1 MSLKNNWESIF
12 PFIVAFGDILSAW
25 MAVHIG
31 WWIWFGLISLSPAHG
46 PSQQSLK
53 MTVLAVLLAG
63 LVLGGGQRRAFR
75 VDLTDQL
82 TQIIRISLSGLATTA
97 ILVFAIKEYN
107 FSRGYIVVYF
117 VTAALVLSL
126 SRLICD
132 RVKIG
137 LMDNGWG
144 VKNALI
150 VGNNE
155 AVRDI
160 VDHLSAHRAFGYQIV
175 GILTDDQRDID
186 CLYRD
191 IRTIGSVADCE
202 KLISEKQVGQV
213 FIPDLAAGPADYD
226 ALITTCNLN
235 NVEVRLVS
243 HKVDL
248 LARVAG
254 IHDMPGF
261 SLPGLPC
268 RGFSVAYYSI
278 KRFLD
283 LMISGIGLVLYS
295 PLLLLIAIVIKL
307 DSPGS
312 VFFRQRRIKQGGKCF
327 WMYKFRTMREGSET
341 IREAG
346 AETNVKRE
354 GPIFKTRQD
363 PRITRAGRWLR
374 RLSLDELPQL
384 INVFKGEMSLVGP
397 RPPLPWEVEHY
408 QEWHKYRLNGPQGM
422 TGLWQ
427 VSGRSELSFEEMVL
441 LDIYYLEHWSPLMDL
456 EIMVKTIPAVITAKG
471 AY

>member
-1 MSLKNNWESIF
+1 
-12 PFIVAFGDILSAW
+12 
-25 MAVHIG
+25 
-31 WWIWFGLISLSPAHG
+31 
-46 PSQQSLK
+46 
-53 MTVLAVLLAG
+53 
-63 LVLGGGQRRAFR
+63 
-75 VDLTDQL
+75 
-82 TQIIRISLSGLATTA
+82 
-97 ILVFAIKEYN
+97 VFAVKEYN
-107 FSRGYIVVYF
+107 FSRGYIAVYF
-117 VTAALVLSL
+117 LVAALILSL
-126 SRLICD
+126 SRLVYN
-132 RVKIG
+132 RLKIG

-155 AVRDI
+155 AIRDI
-160 VDHLSAHRAFGYQIV
+160 VDHLSNHRAFGYRIV
-175 GILTDDQRDID
+175 GILTDDKRGMN

-191 IRTIGSVADCE
+191 IRIIGSVADCV
-202 KLISEKQVGQV
+202 KLISEKQIGQV
-213 FIPDLAAGPADYD
+213 FIPDLEAGPADYD
-226 ALITTCNLN
+226 ALLTLCNLN

-254 IHDMPGF
+254 INDMPGF
-261 SLPGLPC
+261 SLTEPSC
-268 RGFSVAYYSI
+268 RGLSVAYSVI
-278 KRFLD
+278 KRLLD
-283 LMISGIGLVLYS
+283 LLVSAIGLVLLF
-295 PLLLLIAIVIKL
+295 PLLFLIAIVIKL

-312 VFFRQRRIKQGGKCF
+312 VLFRQRRIKRGGKCF
-327 WMYKFRTMREGSET
+327 WMYKFRTMREGSEI
-341 IREAG
+341 IREDRT
-346 AETNVKRE
+346 EINVKP
-354 GPIFKTRQD
+354 GGSIFKTRQD

-384 INVFKGEMSLVGP
+384 INVLKGEMSLVGP
-397 RPPLPWEVEHY
+397 RPPLPSEVEHY